1 MSLSVSNSLY
11 SYATGTIGS
20 ADIKATGKIQE
31 SATLAD
37 IHSAYKSLFE
47 TYGEMHD
54 TLLKQLNKIF
64 DKGYSGS
71 LNLEGIFSDVFS
83 KKYENECKEGIKAY
97 KYYLKEVVMGLNNLL
112 SWKEQAD
119 TWLGQ
124 LNGLT
129 GSNQNENGGAC
140 YLITQLEIA
149 DKHVQD
155 IIKTFTEYVVQK
167 DVTQTS
173 YVNYNDG
180 TKDKTELL
188 SKEVFSVCET
198 EYMDIS
204 KTYTSKLKEDIKD
217 IEGLKKLKVQKQTV
231 NRLLDISYYKDSK
244 KEELTDK
251 YDNLAYYDVQKN
263 SPDTITTKKDSI
275 ALFDELP
282 LLDKLQ
288 YIKIYYNDSKGSRYI
303 FPKDKNFGYPC
314 IEPKDKNSPTED
326 NNEIGQ
332 LEMFYIGYLVD
343 RDGPVNAI
351 ASFMEVKSAA
361 IREQIVLLSYR
372 VKALQYYIKLLNRGL
387 EELTKSQSSGTNPIP
402 DASKHILQYFGPNIT
417 RSLMYLKNADGTFL
431 KDGAGNE
438 LKNPYL
444 VVQYNGNSPDK
455 SDKEGY
461 HLTGSNTYILI
472 EATDAGIESFVGWNS
487 NKEETIDEI
496 QNANEYK
503 EEAQKLIEPR
513 KLEFESYEE
522 YLHKIF
528 SPEKKVFGSVSG
540 KINCCSVKI
549 NNANKNFTVGDTINR
564 TIIEK
569 EGSKYD
575 GTVEEIDTM
584 TKEESTYTDIIFTTK
599 TITPFTTKTITQS
612 GSSELPGPIVIN
624 WRYMCLEKNSK
635 DVYIKSYDE
644 EIIYNLTLP
653 SSNLFLRFSNTNAAK
668 KYLPKELEVSRL
680 DISKMTIDN
689 YAGSGYG
696 WNSTSKQLKN
706 VSQSTWTGFIESWT
720 STYDTTISNYKSQ
733 LEYVEKT
740 ITSLRK
746 KIDTFDSIAS
756 SSRSKAYSIYN
767 KTVNKIG

>member
-1 MSLSVSNSLY
+1 MPLSVSNSLY

-64 DKGYSGS
+64 DEGYSGS

-83 KKYENECKEGIKAY
+83 KKYESECKEGIKAY

-188 SKEVFSVCET
+188 SREDFSVCET

-217 IEGLKKLKVQKQTV
+217 IEGLKELKVQKQTV
-231 NRLLDISYYKDSK
+231 TRELDIFYYKDSK

-343 RDGPVNAI
+343 QDGPVNAI

-361 IREQIVLLSYR
+361 IREQIVLMSYR
-372 VKALQYYIKLLNRGL
+372 VKALQYYIKLLNRGF

-402 DASKHILQYFGPNIT
+402 DVSKHILQYFGPNIT

-444 VVQYNGNSPDK
+444 VVQYNGNSPDE
-455 SDKEGY
+455 SDQEGY

-487 NKEETIDEI
+487 NKEENISYGD
-496 QNANEYK
+496 YGK
-503 EEAQKLIEPR
+503 EASEKLAKEGGF
-513 KLEFESYEE
+513 EFESYEE

-528 SPEKKVFGSVSG
+528 SPEKEVYGSVSG
-540 KINCCSVKI
+540 EIKCCSVKI
-549 NNANKNFTVGDTINR
+549 KNANENFTVGDTINR
-564 TIIEK
+564 TIIEE
-569 EGSKYD
+569 EGKQQM
-575 GTVEEIDTM
+575 GTADEIDKM
-584 TKEESTYTDIIFTTK
+584 TDEDSTYTDIIFTTK
-599 TITPFTTKTITQS
+599 TIKPS
-612 GSSELPGPIVIN
+612 GSSGSIVIN
-624 WRYMCLEKNSK
+624 WRYKCQRKKSK
-635 DVYIKSYDE
+635 FYVYIKVYDE

-653 SSNLFLRFSNTNAAK
+653 SSNLFLRFQNTNAAK

-680 DISKMTIDN
+680 DLSKITVDN

-696 WNSTSKQLKN
+696 WNSTSEQLKN

-740 ITSLRK
+740 IASLRK
-746 KIDTFDSIAS
+746 KIDTFDSMAS